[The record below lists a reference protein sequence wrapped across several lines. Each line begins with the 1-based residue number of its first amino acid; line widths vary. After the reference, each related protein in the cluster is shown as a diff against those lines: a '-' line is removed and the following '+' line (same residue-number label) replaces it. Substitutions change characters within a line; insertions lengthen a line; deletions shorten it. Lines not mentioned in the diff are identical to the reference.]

1 MGNLG
6 DDFFFRERKQQ
17 NLILW
22 ERLVQ
27 HISSVAYVKSEPA
40 QSQMRHSIKQCQF
53 HQSNQ
58 RNMEK
63 YAELVPCSLSV
74 CHCDWSDPK
83 Q

>member
-22 ERLVQ
+22 KRLVQ
-27 HISSVAYVKSEPA
+27 HISFVAFVKSEPA
-40 QSQMRHSIKQCQF
+40 QSQMKHSVNQCQL

-58 RNMEK
+58 SNM
-63 YAELVPCSLSV
+63 
-74 CHCDWSDPK
+74 
-83 Q
+83 